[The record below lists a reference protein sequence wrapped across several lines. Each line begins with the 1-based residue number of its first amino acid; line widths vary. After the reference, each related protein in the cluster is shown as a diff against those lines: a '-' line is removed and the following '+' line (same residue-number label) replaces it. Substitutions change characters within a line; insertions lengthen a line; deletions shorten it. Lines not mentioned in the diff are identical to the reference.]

1 MLEEFFY
8 RAQPWAAT
16 LVLHNWPIMLY
27 GGLSLWVAIHAFLR
41 PTRWALLA
49 LYGLLVLSVAFEY
62 QKHGTRILR
71 GTTSYLLDIEGNA
84 RMLWISQL
92 ILLDVLPVTFHLLG
106 LALLIAAIGLYATRL
121 RAARTRS
128 VDHCRS
134 ERRSHH
140 PRD

>member
-1 MLEEFFY
+1 MLEEFLY

-27 GGLSLWVAIHAFLR
+27 GGLSLWVAACAFLR

-62 QKHGTRILR
+62 QKHGTRILS
-71 GTTSYLLDIEGNA
+71 GTIDYLLDFEGNA
-84 RMLWISQL
+84 GMLWISQFIFL
-92 ILLDVLPVTFHLLG
+92 SALPATFQLLG
-106 LALLIAAIGLYATRL
+106 LALLIGAIGLYAARL
-121 RAARTRS
+121 RAAQTRS
-128 VDHCRS
+128 VDHCRG